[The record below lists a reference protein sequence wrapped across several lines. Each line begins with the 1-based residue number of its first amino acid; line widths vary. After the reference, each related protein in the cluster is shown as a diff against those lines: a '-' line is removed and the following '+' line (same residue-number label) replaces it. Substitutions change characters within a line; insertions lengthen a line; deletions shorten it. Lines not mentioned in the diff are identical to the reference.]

1 MGRASLFWSIY
12 VAIFADLDYDCVK
25 WAVASLFILFVGMS
39 MGELGSAAPTSGG
52 VRLYP
57 LQTAWPVLNR
67 SHLAVFLDAL
77 LILSS
82 VSKFPRLDRRM

>member
-1 MGRASLFWSIY
+1 MGRTSLFWSIY
-12 VAIFADLDYDCVK
+12 VAIISDLDYDHVK

-52 VRLYP
+52 VSLYP

-67 SHLAVFLDAL
+67 SNSAVFLDAL
-77 LILSS
+77 LILSP